1 MYVWPPPPRHE
12 EVPLGGARLA
22 LLPAGMN
29 APNPLTPDPRP
40 LSAHTVEQL
49 RQAILDRRQTPAL
62 GDDVLRRALEAV
74 ALEAR
79 ERALRPEELIVTL
92 KQVVDEA
99 PGPRLSSGDDRR
111 LREWIVSTCIRAY
124 FDAE

>member
-1 MYVWPPPPRHE
+1 
-12 EVPLGGARLA
+12 
-22 LLPAGMN
+22 MN

-49 RQAILDRRQTPAL
+49 RQAIRDRRQTPAV
-62 GDDVLRRALEAV
+62 GDDALRRALEAV
-74 ALEAR
+74 AAEAR
-79 ERALRPEELIVTL
+79 QRALRPEELIVTL
-92 KQVVDEA
+92 KQVVDDA
-99 PGPRLSSGDDRR
+99 PGPRLSTGDDRR

>member
-1 MYVWPPPPRHE
+1 MFRRPLPRHD

-40 LSAHTVEQL
+40 LSAHAVEQL
-49 RQAILDRRQTPAL
+49 RQAIADRRQTPQV
-62 GDDVLRRALEAV
+62 GDDALRRALEVVAV
-74 ALEAR
+74 EAR
-79 ERALRPEELIVTL
+79 QRALRPEELIVTL
-92 KQVVDEA
+92 KQVIDDT
-99 PGPRLSSGDDRR
+99 PGARLTSGDDRR